1 MAREFV
7 TAILK
12 ALRAT
17 DLQTVSIAPFRP
29 FSATVR
35 PLVSVTLIYRMVYGE
50 VRIQETDTFI

>member
-12 ALRAT
+12 ALRAR
-17 DLQTVSIAPFRP
+17 DPQTVSIAPFGP

-35 PLVSVTLIYRMVYGE
+35 PLVSVTLIYRMVCGE
-50 VRIQETDTFI
+50 LRIRETGTFI